1 MVKTK
6 QTRVPITMSII
17 GAGRLGTALALALG
31 KEGYETRAVVCRSSR
46 SAKRSAALIKNA
58 LALTSDRLNELPPT
72 DLILVTT
79 PDDAIKETATNLARV
94 RQLPGKL
101 SVLHTSGALSS
112 ALLSPLR
119 QRGAH
124 TGSIHPLVSI
134 SDAVDS
140 LPNLRGAFYCVE
152 GDRKAISTARQIVSA
167 LGGHSFS
174 IAAEKKP
181 LYHAAAV
188 MCAGHVV
195 ALFDAATEMLQ
206 HCGLKPAEAQRIL
219 LPLLRSTVGNIERL
233 GTSEAL
239 TGTFSRGDVATVKE
253 HLRALEAEQFREAR
267 QIYRLLG
274 LRSMRLAIS
283 GRKKIDAQAVA
294 ELERLLKQTDYE

>member
-6 QTRVPITMSII
+6 QTPVPITMSII
-17 GAGRLGTALALALG
+17 GAGRLGTSLALALG
-31 KEGYETRAVVCRSSR
+31 KEGYVTRAVVCRSSR

-58 LALTSDRLNELPPT
+58 IALTSGRLNELPPT
-72 DLILVTT
+72 DLILIST
-79 PDDAIKETATNLARV
+79 PDDVINETATSLAKV
-94 RQLPGKL
+94 GQLAGKL

-112 ALLSPLR
+112 AVLLPLR

-134 SDAVDS
+134 SDPVDS

-167 LGGHSFS
+167 LDGRSFS
-174 IAAEKKP
+174 IAADKKP

-195 ALFDAATEMLQ
+195 ALFDTATEMLQ
-206 HCGLKPAEAQRIL
+206 QCGIRPAEAKRVL

-239 TGTFSRGDVATVKE
+239 TGTFSRGDVATVKA
-253 HLRALEAEQFREAR
+253 HLRALEAEQLQAAR
-267 QIYRLLG
+267 QIYQLLG
-274 LRSMRLAIS
+274 LRSLRLAIS

-294 ELERLLKQTDYE
+294 ELERLLKLTDYE